1 MGSVVAVGAGGA
13 SSGYNAFSGSY
24 EEGNGGGGGGL
35 GYNNYIP
42 VTEGQSYSLV
52 VGAAGQVQTLPSSAG
67 GSKTNSSGDS
77 YFINTST
84 VKGGAGENA
93 LPGSGGNGSGGSYTG
108 DGGANGGSGGSGSAT
123 YGLVLSGVV
132 LPGLDRPGLVW

>member
-24 EEGNGGGGGGL
+24 EEGNGDGGGGL

-42 VTEGQSYSLV
+42 VTPGQSYNV
-52 VGAAGQVQTLPSSAG
+52 FVGTAGQVQTLPLSAG

-77 YFINTST
+77 YFINIST

-93 LPGSGGNGSGGSYTG
+93 LPGSGGNGSGGTYGAFG
-108 DGGANGGSGGSGSAT
+108 DGGANGGGGG
-123 YGLVLSGVV
+123 
-132 LPGLDRPGLVW
+132 